1 MSARRAFPYTSN
13 MFATTRRRAITL
25 FVFFTL
31 TAAVVFGAWTLAGPS
46 SKQLATFAE
55 ILSLIEERHVPEAD
69 PKDVIYASVHGML
82 QTLDP
87 HTNFLDDE
95 AYREMREEQR
105 GSFYGLGIVIS
116 KAGRFQ
122 PLRVISP
129 IANTPAARMG
139 VRAGDVISHIRDARV
154 DVDIDTLGLTIQE
167 AVKYLR
173 GPRGT
178 SVEVTIDR
186 PGLDEPLRFEVERDA
201 IRTPAVNQAFMLRPD
216 VGYVHIANFTETTSR
231 ELDEA
236 LDMLRENGADKLM
249 LDLRGNPGGLLEQA
263 ISVASRFLEPGEL
276 VVYTEGRLSG
286 SRQDY
291 PALRDVRR
299 TEWPVVVVID
309 KGSAS
314 ASEIV
319 AGSLQDHDRAVL
331 VGTTSFG
338 KGLVQSVYPLSENTG
353 LALTTQ
359 KYYSPSGRTIQRPY
373 GSEEEYFFDNRSGEN
388 ESEPDPDAPVYRSD
402 TGRALRGGG
411 GITPDVNSAADTR
424 PPVLVHLSRLSA
436 FSRFFNPL
444 ATDERK
450 KLQGDAEALYGA
462 FAAFVRE
469 NVKDIDQSELLAQKE
484 RVLLQLE
491 AELALFSGGMPA
503 RDRVLLEQDEVIL
516 EALNRFDQAE
526 QLLSARRLILQQRR
540 AAKAGATRQR

>member
-1 MSARRAFPYTSN
+1 
-13 MFATTRRRAITL
+13 MFVLERRRTVTIVAIASL
-25 FVFFTL
+25 A
-31 TAAVVFGAWTLAGPS
+31 AAVALGAWTLAGPS

-55 ILSLIEERHVPEAD
+55 ILSLIEERHVPEAN
-69 PKDVIYASVHGML
+69 PKEVIYASVHGML

-105 GSFYGLGIVIS
+105 GSFFGLGIVIS
-116 KAGRFQ
+116 KAGRYQ

-139 VRAGDVISHIRDARV
+139 IRAGDVISHIRDARV
-154 DVDIDTLGLTIQE
+154 EVDVDTLGLTIQE
-167 AVKYLR
+167 SVKYLR
-173 GPRGT
+173 GPRAT

-186 PGLDEPLRFEVERDA
+186 PGIDEPLVFEIERDA
-201 IRTPAVNQAFMLRPD
+201 IRTPAVNQVFMLRPD
-216 VGYVHIANFTETTSR
+216 VGYVHVANFTETTSR

-236 LDMLRENGADKLM
+236 MDSLRERGAKRLM

-263 ISVASRFLEPGEL
+263 IGVASRFLEPGEL

-291 PALRDVRR
+291 PAMRDVQRAD
-299 TEWPVVVVID
+299 WPIVVVID
-309 KGSAS
+309 NGSAS

-319 AGSLQDHDRAVL
+319 AGALQDHDRAVL
-331 VGTTSFG
+331 VGSTTFG

-373 GSEEEYFFDNRSGEN
+373 ESEEEYFFEARSRDPDAQ
-388 ESEPDPDAPVYRSD
+388 PDPDAPIVLSD

-411 GITPDVNSAADTR
+411 GITPDVIQAAATAA
-424 PPVLVHLSRLSA
+424 PVMVHLSRLSA
-436 FSRFFNPL
+436 YSRFVNPL
-444 ATDERK
+444 DVERRQA
-450 KLQGDAEALYGA
+450 LVQNEEALYRA
-462 FAAFVRE
+462 FAAFVGQE
-469 NVKDIDQSELLAQKE
+469 LPAIDTSDLDDSKDN
-484 RVLLQLE
+484 VLLQLR
-491 AELALFSGGMPA
+491 AEFALLDGGMPA
-503 RDRVLLEQDEVIL
+503 RDRVLLEQDEIVL
-516 EALNRFDQAE
+516 EAIRNFERAE
-526 QLLSARRLILQQRR
+526 QLLSARLQVLEERR
-540 AAKAGATRQR
+540 ASTSSKTRKR